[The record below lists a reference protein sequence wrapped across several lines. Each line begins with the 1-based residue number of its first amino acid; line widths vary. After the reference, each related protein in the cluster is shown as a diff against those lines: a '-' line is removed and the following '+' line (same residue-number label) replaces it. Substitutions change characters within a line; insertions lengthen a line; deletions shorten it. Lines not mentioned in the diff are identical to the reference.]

1 MKSVHG
7 NKDDSE
13 KKRRKRG
20 EGGEHG
26 GDDEGEG
33 ERTRNQPKKKARVAP
48 GRKPL
53 VDYLD
58 DFGNIRSDVDL
69 KLQPGALTYTGSVS
83 ELRRKLEMDQARWE
97 EEKRGKRKRD
107 IVVTHGEAGREEEGE
122 EEEGEKD
129 EEEEEGQGEREGG
142 DGGMKKS
149 RKDGRAEG
157 EREGKQGGREEVEE
171 RARKHDRDVQ
181 AECIAP
187 PPVPRA
193 VSVSVLPLD

>member
-26 GDDEGEG
+26 GDDDGEG
-33 ERTRNQPKKKARVAP
+33 ESTRKQPKTKARAVP

-69 KLQPGALTYTGSVS
+69 KLRPGALTYTGSVS

-107 IVVTHGEAGREEEGE
+107 IVVTHGEAGREEE
-122 EEEGEKD
+122 EGRGK
-129 EEEEEGQGEREGG
+129 REGG
-142 DGGMKKS
+142 DGAMKKS
-149 RKDGRAEG
+149 RKGGREEG
-157 EREGKQGGREEVEE
+157 EREDKQGEREKAEE
-171 RARKHDRDVQ
+171 RGEGQ
-181 AECIAP
+181 E
-187 PPVPRA
+187 
-193 VSVSVLPLD
+193 S